1 MQINKVF
8 DSTWDM
14 PIFDKR
20 NDFLETSTAT
30 MDYVTEKLIF
40 EKTQTSRVNHLRTLW
55 NFKSA
60 LLSNHSVG
68 LVTYRVQG
76 VSFLNRFKN

>member
-1 MQINKVF
+1 MFIITESNLMQINKVF

-40 EKTQTSRVNHLRTLW
+40 EKNTNFTCKSFENSVEFQISIT
-55 NFKSA
+55 FKS
-60 LLSNHSVG
+60 LSWSSH
-68 LVTYRVQG
+68 L
-76 VSFLNRFKN
+76 

>member
-20 NDFLETSTAT
+20 NDFLETSTET
-30 MDYVTEKLIF
+30 MDYVTEKHKLH
-40 EKTQTSRVNHLRTLW
+40 V
-55 NFKSA
+55 
-60 LLSNHSVG
+60 
-68 LVTYRVQG
+68 
-76 VSFLNRFKN
+76 